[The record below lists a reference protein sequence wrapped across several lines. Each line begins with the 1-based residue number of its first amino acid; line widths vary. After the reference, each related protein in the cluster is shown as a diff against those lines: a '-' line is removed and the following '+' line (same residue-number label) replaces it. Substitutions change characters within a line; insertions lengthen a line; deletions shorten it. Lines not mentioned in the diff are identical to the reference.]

1 MIMKKE
7 MTDMLGEAEA
17 KNKGGVRKIREQV
30 VQKYRKWM
38 ESEYGNADSRSAL
51 WR

>member
-7 MTDMLGEAEA
+7 MTDMVREA
-17 KNKGGVRKIREQV
+17 KNKNKMSVRKIREQV